1 MQTVHNITT
10 ADIHLMLAACWLSLE
25 PCNGISRVACALF
38 IITARARL
46 GTAAEPVRLDHP
58 VDREVRH
65 LGVGVRVGVVAVGVG
80 VRVGFGFG
88 FGIGFGFG
96 LGLGLE
102 LGFSFGF
109 G

>member
-10 ADIHLMLAACWLSLE
+10 ADIHLMLAACWLSQE

-65 LGVGVRVGVVAVGVG
+65 LGVGVRVG
-80 VRVGFGFG
+80 FGFG

-96 LGLGLE
+96 FGLGLE